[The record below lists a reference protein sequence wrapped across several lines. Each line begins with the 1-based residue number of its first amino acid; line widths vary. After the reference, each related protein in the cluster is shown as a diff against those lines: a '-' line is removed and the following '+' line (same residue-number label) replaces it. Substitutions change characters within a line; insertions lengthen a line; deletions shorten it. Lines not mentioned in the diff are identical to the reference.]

1 MAGLEDLL
9 GSVMG
14 GGQGGAPDLG
24 GLLGQLTGGASTSGG
39 AGGLDVAQ
47 LAAMAGPI
55 LGALKGGGLQNILG
69 QLQSGGLGD
78 AAQSWVGTGENQAVD
93 PAQLAQAVG
102 PEQVQ
107 ALADHAGVSVDQ
119 AQQGLAALL
128 PGLINQAT
136 PDGQVPQAGAADD
149 LLGQLGG
156 LLGH

>member
-14 GGQGGAPDLG
+14 GQGGTPDLG
-24 GLLGQLTGGASTSGG
+24 GLLGQLTGGASQSGG
-39 AGGLDVAQ
+39 AGGLDIAQ

-69 QLQSGGLGD
+69 RLHAGDLGD
-78 AAQSWVGTGENQAVD
+78 AAQSWVGTGSNQAVD
-93 PAQLAQAVG
+93 PAELAQAVG

-136 PDGQVPQAGAADD
+136 PDGQVPDAGAADER
-149 LLGQLGG
+149 LGQLGD
-156 LLGH
+156 LLGR

>member
-14 GGQGGAPDLG
+14 GGQGTPDLG
-24 GLLGQLTGGASTSGG
+24 GLLGQLTGGGHSGG
-39 AGGLDVAQ
+39 TGGLDVSQ

-55 LGALKGGGLQNILG
+55 IGALKGGGLQNVLG
-69 QLQSGGLGD
+69 QLENSGLGG
-78 AAQSWVGTGENQAVD
+78 AAQSWVGTGANQAVD

-119 AQQGLAALL
+119 AQQGLATLL
-128 PGLINQAT
+128 PGLVSQLT
-136 PDGQVPQAGAADD
+136 PNGQVPAAGAADD